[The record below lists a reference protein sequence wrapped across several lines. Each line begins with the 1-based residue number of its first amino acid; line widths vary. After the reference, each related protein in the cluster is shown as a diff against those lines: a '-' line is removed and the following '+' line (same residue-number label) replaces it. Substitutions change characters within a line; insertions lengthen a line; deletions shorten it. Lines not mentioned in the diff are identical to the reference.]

1 MASLDMTSF
10 NSALKVHY
18 TAQRIEDMVYSDN
31 PLLAMLPKMEDFG
44 GKNLPIPIKIGIPQ
58 GRSATFATAQAN
70 KSASIYKDFVLTRVH
85 DYALASID
93 NETLEA
99 SKGNA
104 NAFVEAATAEID
116 GAIKSAVR
124 SLAVSL
130 FRAKSGTIGQ
140 VASFTST
147 TITLVDPE
155 TVTNFEV
162 NMVIRASATD
172 GGGAQRTG
180 SAPITK
186 VDRDLGILTID
197 TTAISAL
204 ANNDHLVISGDYDS
218 KVSGLLSWLP
228 STAPTA
234 GDSFFSVDRSVDPT
248 RLAGLRVDGSSLPI
262 EEALINA
269 ASRVAREGGKPDV
282 CFMSYSKY
290 ADLEKALGSKV
301 QYVDVKVNPQVG
313 FRGVLVNGPRGPIKV
328 VADQNCPSDRAFL
341 LQMDTWKLYSLG
353 KAPRIQDS
361 DGLKMLREAAADS
374 VEVRVVYYAQLGCTA
389 PGYNVNLKL

>member
-58 GRSATFATAQAN
+58 GRSQDFAIAQAN

-130 FRAKSGTIGQ
+130 FRAKSGTIGR
-140 VASFTST
+140 VASFTAT

-155 TVTNFEV
+155 SVTNFEV
-162 NMVIRASATD
+162 NMVLRASATD
-172 GGGAQRTG
+172 GGGTQRTG
-180 SAPITK
+180 SAMITA
-186 VDRDLGILTID
+186 VDRDNGVLTLD
-197 TTAISAL
+197 TTAILLL
-204 ANNDHLVISGDYDS
+204 ANNDYLVISGDYDA

-228 STAPTA
+228 STAPTS

-248 RLAGLRVDGSSLPI
+248 RLAGLRYDGSALPI
-262 EEALINA
+262 EEALITA

-282 CFMSYSKY
+282 CFVSYSKH
-290 ADLEKALGSKV
+290 AELEKALGSKV
-301 QYVDVKVNPQVG
+301 HYVDVNVNPRVG
-313 FRGVLVNGPRGPIKV
+313 FRGIVVNGPRGPIRV
-328 VADQNCPSDRAFL
+328 IADQNCPSDRAFM

-361 DGLKMLREAAADS
+361 DGLKMLREASADA

-389 PGYNVNLKL
+389 PGYNINLKL